1 MVSEAAFLFSPVF
14 YPVLEFYQNGAH
26 HPGGPAGDSGAGG
39 MGLCGLQIS
48 FPQAFVYPVYCFNAD
63 AISGDHAVLISGAGP
78 AASYGYA
85 GCRHTSCHFFHF
97 PCVSDLQRVLQHSS
111 RAAGGRKDRRRRRA
125 WAFCKDRASAGLLGN
140 PFRICAGLSG
150 VLEYD

>member
-1 MVSEAAFLFSPVF
+1 M
-14 YPVLEFYQNGAH
+14 
-26 HPGGPAGDSGAGG
+26 
-39 MGLCGLQIS
+39 
-48 FPQAFVYPVYCFNAD
+48 
-63 AISGDHAVLISGAGP
+63 VLIILAGQLVIAVP
-78 AASYGYA
+78 AAWAFAVYRFPFRRLLFTLYIVLMLMPFQVTMLSSYLVLDRLRLMDTQA
-85 GCRHTSCHFFHF
+85 AVILPAIFFHF